1 MYIVVEVTKPE
12 QTSKLDG
19 QTLANRC
26 KKWNKKMESLVCMY
40 FQCTQK

>member
-19 QTLANRC
+19 QTLANNVDAKKNGT
-26 KKWNKKMESLVCMY
+26 KKWNL
-40 FQCTQK
+40 